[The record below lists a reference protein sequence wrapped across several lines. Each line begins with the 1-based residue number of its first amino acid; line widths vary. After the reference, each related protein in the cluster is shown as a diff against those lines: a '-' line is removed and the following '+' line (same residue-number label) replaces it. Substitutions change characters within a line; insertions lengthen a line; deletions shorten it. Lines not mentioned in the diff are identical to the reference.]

1 MKKAGILAAGKG
13 TRLQSINAFKPI
25 VKINGTPLL
34 ELTFKNLALDQFQKI
49 AIIFNDDEKNMN
61 LSLLPTIH
69 ETNINY
75 FFKTT
80 ESSMHSLY
88 EVLKKLEPKTGEHV
102 FISMVDSIVLP
113 KDAKNFHHFCEN
125 IKESESAILVTNFID
140 DENPLT
146 LKINEQFYITDFQC
160 PFDEEVLITSVV
172 YYFSENIMP
181 LLEQMIN
188 EGHTKMRNFLAELIK
203 RNYKIKAFV
212 SPKTLD
218 IDHPKDI
225 SVAELFLK
233 ENQHAEN

>member
-13 TRLQSINAFKPI
+13 SRLQSINAFKPI

-34 ELTFKNLALDQFQKI
+34 ELTFKNLDIGQFQKI
-49 AIIFNDDEKNMN
+49 AIIFNDEEKNMN
-61 LSLLPTIH
+61 LSLLPAIH
-69 ETNINY
+69 MSHVDY

-80 ESSMHSLY
+80 KSSMHSLY
-88 EVLKKLEPKTGEHV
+88 EVLKKLKPQDGEHI

-113 KDAKNFHHFCEN
+113 RDAKNFHRFCEN
-125 IKESESAILVTNFID
+125 INKQESAILVTNFVD
-140 DENPLT
+140 DEKPLT
-146 LKINEQFYITDFQC
+146 LKINKEFYVTEFQC
-160 PFDEEVLITSVV
+160 PNVEELLITSGV

-181 LLEQMIN
+181 LLEKMIN
-188 EGHTKMRNFLAELIK
+188 EGHTKMRTFLTELIK
-203 RNYKIKAFV
+203 HNYKIKVFI

-225 SVAELFLK
+225 RSAEFFLM